1 MVRSDRLGAGPER
14 QLVVRD
20 ADGNERRL
28 DPRRA
33 SGFGVGFSREM
44 PVAVGDRLLVRANL
58 KAAELRNGDLV
69 EVAGFREDGSIALKD
84 GRNLPYWFRQF
95 AHGYATTSHAA
106 QGKTVDRGILV
117 MAHQGIAAGNLKQAY
132 VSNSRFR
139 ESQVIYTTDRREA
152 REAMMRPDDRKLA
165 SEMTA
170 AAGSEDAA
178 LRLRFASESDHE
190 SPAPAATIAR

>member
-1 MVRSDRLGAGPER
+1 VT
-14 QLVVRD
+14 VVRGED
-20 ADGNERRL
+20 RVLVLQDGDGNERRL

-33 SGFGVGFSREM
+33 SGFEVGFAREI

-69 EVAGFREDGSIALKD
+69 EVAGFREDGNIALKD

-106 QGKTVDRGILV
+106 QGKTVDRGILL
-117 MAHQGIAAGNLKQAY
+117 MGDEGIAAGNLKQAY

-139 ESQVIYTTDRREA
+139 ESQVIFTSSKSEA
-152 REAMMRPDDRKLA
+152 REAMMRPADRLLA
-165 SEMTA
+165 MEMAERA
-170 AAGSEDAA
+170 ARYDEAP
-178 LRLRFASESDHE
+178 SDSLKSHIG
-190 SPAPAATIAR
+190 PQPRMGVTVG